1 MQIPLYGAKQT
12 LITGS
17 AGGARGWAVGSGQ
30 ANLFARRGYFLLC
43 PQLKYLTLGST
54 PMVSRDG
61 GMLIL
66 GPGKFTCAKDTLIF
80 FDHMD
85 NHLALC
91 KSGLSGGIDK
101 IMVWLS

>member
-1 MQIPLYGAKQT
+1 
-12 LITGS
+12 
-17 AGGARGWAVGSGQ
+17 
-30 ANLFARRGYFLLC
+30 
-43 PQLKYLTLGST
+43 
-54 PMVSRDG
+54 MVSRDG